1 MIFNESPFE
10 WYRMREYL
18 EKKNIFFLLVNDD
31 VIKTYIRRHILFFLH
46 SEAIVSYQKLMNT
59 QRAT

>member
-1 MIFNESPFE
+1 
-10 WYRMREYL
+10 MREYL
-18 EKKNIFFLLVNDD
+18 EKNPFFFLLVNDD

-46 SEAIVSYQKLMNT
+46 SEAIVSYQKLMST